1 VAERDH
7 PADGTLI
14 LLHGHDD
21 EPEAC
26 ARTAA
31 HLAPDGFAI
40 VVPTGAL
47 REDDRAS
54 WWQNDADGVPDAAQV
69 EAALAHIDELINEH
83 ARSNTPVIV
92 AGFSQ
97 GAALALLWALRDS
110 AAVAQPTSATGNPS
124 DDRVD
129 HVDHVDHVDGLV
141 AVAGWLPTVDGVELD
156 PAACRARRVL
166 IAHGT
171 DDEVVPLPLGRAT
184 ARLLERHHREV
195 TFVEREAGHDLEAFV
210 DDVRAWISA
219 RR

>member
-7 PADGTLI
+7 PTDGTLI
-14 LLHGHDD
+14 LLHGHGD

-31 HLAPDGFAI
+31 RLAPDGFTI

-69 EAALAHIDELINEH
+69 EAALAHIDELIDEH
-83 ARSNTPVIV
+83 ARSDTPVIV

-97 GAALALLWALRDS
+97 GAALALLWALRDP
-110 AAVAQPTSATGNPS
+110 AAVAQPTGATGNPS
-124 DDRVD
+124 DR
-129 HVDHVDHVDGLV
+129 VDHVDGLV
-141 AVAGWLPTVDGVELD
+141 AVAGWLPTVDGVEID

-210 DDVRAWISA
+210 DDVRAWISS